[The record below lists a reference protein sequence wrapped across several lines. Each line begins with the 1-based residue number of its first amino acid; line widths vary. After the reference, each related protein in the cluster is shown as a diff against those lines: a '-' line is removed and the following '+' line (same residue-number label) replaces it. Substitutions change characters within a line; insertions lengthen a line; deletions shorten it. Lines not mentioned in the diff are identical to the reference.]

1 MSLVEGWDLHKIYS
15 SDSLQVRAVDGL
27 DLQIDEGEF
36 LSIVGPSGSGKTTL
50 LHLLGL
56 LDQPTAGQVIVR
68 GRDTSRLN
76 GSDLTRI
83 RRENI
88 GFIFQEFNLLPVL
101 NALENVELPLRYR
114 AMKTAERQKRAM
126 EALDTVGLSQR
137 AGNRPSQLSG
147 GEQQRVAIA
156 RALVAK
162 PALVLADEPTGE
174 LDSENT
180 CRIIE
185 LMRRLNEELHQTFAI
200 VTHDLFVADYTNRK
214 ITLRDGKIVSDE
226 WQEGRPLNCDLPFE
240 D

>member
-1 MSLVEGWDLHKIYS
+1 MSLVEASALHKIYS
-15 SDSLQVRAVDGL
+15 SDSLEVRAVDGL

-68 GRDTSRLN
+68 GMDTSRLKA
-76 GSDLTRI
+76 SDLTRI

-88 GFIFQEFNLLPVL
+88 GFIFQEFNLLPIL
-101 NALENVELPLRYR
+101 NARENVELPLRYR
-114 AMKTAERQKRAM
+114 AIKPAERHQRAM
-126 EALDTVGLSQR
+126 EALETVGLSQR

-156 RALVAK
+156 RALVTK

-180 CRIIE
+180 CRIVE
-185 LMRRLNEELHQTFAI
+185 LMRRLNEELNQTFAI
-200 VTHDLFVADYTNRK
+200 VTHDGFVAEYTRRK
-214 ITLRDGKIVSDE
+214 ITLRDGKIISDVR
-226 WQEGRPLNCDLPFE
+226 QEGRPLNCDLPFE

>member
-1 MSLVEGWDLHKIYS
+1 MSLVEARNLHKIYRG
-15 SDSLQVRAVDGL
+15 DSLEVRAVDGL
-27 DLQIDEGEF
+27 DMSIEEGEF

-56 LDQPTAGQVIVR
+56 LDQPTEGQVHIR
-68 GRDTSRLN
+68 GIDTSRLP
-76 GSDLTRI
+76 GSELTRI
-83 RRENI
+83 RRDNV

-101 NALENVELPLRYR
+101 SALENVELPLRYR
-114 AMKTAERQKRAM
+114 DMKPAERHRRAA
-126 EALDTVGLSQR
+126 EALDTVGLAPR

-156 RALVAK
+156 RALVTK

-180 CRIIE
+180 CRIVE
-185 LMRRLNEELHQTFAI
+185 LMRRLNEELQQTFAI

-214 ITLRDGKIVSDE
+214 ITLRDGKILTDE
-226 WQEGRPLNCDLPFE
+226 RQDAKPLECDQPGPG
-240 D
+240 